1 MLKTLALKHKSTV
14 SRMAA
19 RHRAKADTP
28 YGTRTCYEARRQRE
42 GRPDLVARFGGI
54 PLRQDRKAVIR
65 EPAPPG
71 PRAGLRY
78 QRKELITRLRKRECE
93 LCEADGTVE
102 AHQVASLRELG
113 MPGPE
118 RPAWAS
124 LMARKRRKT
133 LIVCA
138 ACHDWIHAN
147 PVTRAA

>member
-65 EPAPPG
+65 
-71 PRAGLRY
+71 RAGLRY